1 MLYNPNFV
9 KQVMTRI
16 MINRI
21 HKNINDDCFWEDTK
35 FAYWGDRIVIW
46 NLTKPGSTT
55 QLPCDEQPSF

>member
-1 MLYNPNFV
+1 
-9 KQVMTRI
+9 